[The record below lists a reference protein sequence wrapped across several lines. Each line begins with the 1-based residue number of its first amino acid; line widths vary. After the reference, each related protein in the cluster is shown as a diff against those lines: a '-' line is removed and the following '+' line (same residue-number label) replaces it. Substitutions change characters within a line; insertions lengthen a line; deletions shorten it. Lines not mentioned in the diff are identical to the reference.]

1 MNYSHEP
8 HGLFL
13 MIDNKSFYA
22 SVECVARGLNPLKAM
37 LVVMSETANTG
48 KGLVLA
54 ASPMAKKVLGIS
66 NVDREYQVPRDPR
79 LLIVPPRMNLYIE
92 KNLAINQLFQ
102 EFAAP
107 PQCWPYSIDESI
119 LDMTK
124 SWHLFGKTPD
134 EVALRIQKTVHDRLG
149 LYTTVGIGQNPLQ
162 AKLALD
168 LFAKHSPNFRG
179 TLTYRNF
186 CDRVWPITDLTK
198 VWSIGQRTAKHLH
211 HLGIHSVGELA
222 RTNPYQLRSE
232 MGVMGQQLYALAW
245 GIDRS
250 QLTAVPAVK
259 NHSWSNSQVLPR
271 DYNNEAEITVVLREI
286 TQQVVSRMR
295 HHHQQAAC
303 VSLWVGFS
311 GRQASRGRSGFTHQ
325 CKIDPTDD
333 SRTIVAT
340 VLAIFRQ
347 SWAGETIRNLAVS
360 LGQLS
365 PATGQ
370 QLSLFTPVARQ
381 VKRAKF
387 DHLVDQLRDQFGTN
401 KVFYANSL
409 LRGGTMLE
417 RAGLVGG
424 HNGGNSFA

>member
-124 SWHLFGKTPD
+124 SWHLFGKTPG

-168 LFAKHSPNFRG
+168 R
-179 TLTYRNF
+179 
-186 CDRVWPITDLTK
+186 
-198 VWSIGQRTAKHLH
+198 
-211 HLGIHSVGELA
+211 
-222 RTNPYQLRSE
+222 
-232 MGVMGQQLYALAW
+232 
-245 GIDRS
+245 
-250 QLTAVPAVK
+250 
-259 NHSWSNSQVLPR
+259 
-271 DYNNEAEITVVLREI
+271 
-286 TQQVVSRMR
+286 
-295 HHHQQAAC
+295 
-303 VSLWVGFS
+303 
-311 GRQASRGRSGFTHQ
+311 
-325 CKIDPTDD
+325 
-333 SRTIVAT
+333 
-340 VLAIFRQ
+340 
-347 SWAGETIRNLAVS
+347 
-360 LGQLS
+360 
-365 PATGQ
+365 
-370 QLSLFTPVARQ
+370 
-381 VKRAKF
+381 
-387 DHLVDQLRDQFGTN
+387 
-401 KVFYANSL
+401 
-409 LRGGTMLE
+409 
-417 RAGLVGG
+417 
-424 HNGGNSFA
+424 